1 MVPASTLRYGSILID
16 VTRKP
21 LALSSLPIDEIVMPL
36 PRPLTTPPVTTMY
49 FIWRWGAAA
58 AAPGVAAAGV
68 TGVAI

>member
-1 MVPASTLRYGSILID
+1 ME
-16 VTRKP
+16 
-21 LALSSLPIDEIVMPL
+21 EIVIPL